1 MHTVSGGRLFAAA
14 ALCASLPLAGC
25 SGIGSGQTPGA
36 ASPGNSVGAASR
48 NSVGAASL
56 RSKLPDAKTTT
67 PLLYMSDESTVYVY
81 DQAKGAKPISKITG
95 FGDAFGLAVAPSGDL
110 YVADLSG
117 QVIQV
122 FHQGATTPYETLTGA
137 TDPAGVALDTQ
148 GNVYANNWEGNEV
161 YVFAAGSTTVTSTLV
176 DTACVGCESN
186 FMAVDAAGDVVID
199 YPGGQLDEFPA
210 GASSTP
216 IELQSS
222 TGNCEGLAFDG
233 QQNLVISNESVGF
246 NIYAPPYTGKPAKT
260 VKGKFE
266 MQALAFTSD
275 DSALWI
281 AVTNHK
287 YGLELSYP
295 ALKTNEKTSGKDL
308 NTDIRGVATYPPA
321 PI

>member
-1 MHTVSGGRLFAAA
+1 LEDHQVHTVSRGRFFTAA

-25 SGIGSGQTPGA
+25 SGIGSGQTPGP
-36 ASPGNSVGAASR
+36 ASLGNSVGTS
-48 NSVGAASL
+48 SL
-56 RSKLPDAKTTT
+56 AHKLTDSKPAT
-67 PLLYMSDESTVYVY
+67 PLLYLSDESAVYIY
-81 DQAKGAKPISKITG
+81 DQVKGAKPINKLTG
-95 FGDAFGLAVAPSGDL
+95 FSDAFGVAVAPSGDI
-110 YVADLSG
+110 YVADLG
-117 QVIQV
+117 AQAVDV
-122 FHQGATTPYETLTGA
+122 FHQGQPTPYEILTGA

-148 GNVYANNWEGNEV
+148 GNVYANNWVGNEV
-161 YVFAAGSTTVTSTLV
+161 YVWAAGSTTVTSTLV
-176 DTACVGCESN
+176 DTACVNSCESN

-210 GASSTP
+210 GAGSTP

-233 QQNLVISNESVGF
+233 QQNLVVSNENVGF
-246 NIYAPPYTGKPAKT
+246 NIYAPPYTGKPTKT

-275 DSALWI
+275 DSGLWMG
-281 AVTNHK
+281 VTNHK

-295 ALKTNEKTSGKDL
+295 ALKVDVKTSGKYLDE
-308 NTDIRGVATYPPA
+308 NIRGVATYPPA